1 MPLANKLILCLGIL
15 LFLESAVSTESAALT
30 DEIPEL
36 NGRSGKDQTLREGK
50 WQWRKYPHNEWS
62 DYLSSV
68 NDEIEEQ
75 FRAGENHLS
84 VDVTDGEG
92 VMFKIYFDTLKQIA
106 ENNQQNQYHIRRV
119 NLVKHLLVS
128 GFIRMNAEEKS
139 FSVPETIQQIIEKS
153 IIVGGVCNADPRDNL
168 IELVGKVSTP
178 KHFIREAY
186 RVAGGLGECSATRAG
201 AWCNVECS
209 PGFFPVATNF
219 SEQYRDSLKKI
230 RLYTHNDP
238 VYIPS
243 EITSK
248 RLKCSYGKWARDD
261 DPYIFSCKPG
271 CSMEALGN
279 YGFPVGLRMKESR
292 SRYYNSPHPNSP
304 GVLYEC
310 TNGHEI
316 RYDGKLVS
324 IRHRCTAGH
333 FYWRPQYL
341 IEGTSE
347 WIYLKSEDHR
357 RFKCG
362 AVLLWKPEPSVDDS
376 DSSEEDSVD
385 DSDSSEEDTPSPQTG
400 FVSSQKMQRQT
411 GSDLYQQQRQK
422 IRDTADP
429 AALPQP
435 APRQPV
441 LKPHLA
447 TTVPGA
453 PTITRISPGDRQIV
467 VQVAPPAEDGGST
480 VSNYRLKI
488 DGVEKP
494 DLDA

>member
-1 MPLANKLILCLGIL
+1 MPLANKVILCLGIL

-30 DEIPEL
+30 DEYESW
-36 NGRSGKDQTLREGK
+36 GYDE
-50 WQWRKYPHNEWS
+50 S
-62 DYLSSV
+62 DDESEDSSS
-68 NDEIEEQ
+68 
-75 FRAGENHLS
+75 AHLS
-84 VDVTDGEG
+84 D
-92 VMFKIYFDTLKQIA
+92 A
-106 ENNQQNQYHIRRV
+106 EF
-119 NLVKHLLVS
+119 KHLLVS

-153 IIVGGVCNADPRDNL
+153 IIVGGVCKADPHDDL
-168 IELVGKVSTP
+168 INLVGNVSSRNP
-178 KHFIREAY
+178 FIREAY
-186 RVAGGLGECSATRAG
+186 RVAGGLEECSATRAG
-201 AWCNVECS
+201 AWCEVGCS
-209 PGFFPVATNF
+209 PEFFPVATYSTGKERHELIQNVNT
-219 SEQYRDSLKKI
+219 
-230 RLYTHNDP
+230 YTDNTRSHADKNDI
-238 VYIPS
+238 VYTPPDV
-243 EITSK
+243 TSK
-248 RLKCSYGKWARDD
+248 KLKCSHGNWVREDGG
-261 DPYIFSCKPG
+261 DPFRFSCQPG
-271 CSMEALGN
+271 CSMNGLERSPPLS
-279 YGFPVGLRMKESR
+279 VGLRMKKSQP
-292 SRYYNSPHPNSP
+292 RYYNSPHPNSP

-429 AALPQP
+429 PALPQP

-441 LKPHLA
+441 LKPQLA
-447 TTVPGA
+447 RTVCDA
-453 PTITRISPGDRQIV
+453 PTDGYLRTLHLVINTANLTGCKHIV
-467 VQVAPPAEDGGST
+467 DGATCTALQCALPFKKSSNAKDLALKCDAKTNSWSMTGTICIQSMAAEHQ
-480 VSNYRLKI
+480 LKLKQAA
-488 DGVEKP
+488 EK
-494 DLDA
+494 AR

>member
-75 FRAGENHLS
+75 FRADEGNECSLPYLS
-84 VDVTDGEG
+84 D
-92 VMFKIYFDTLKQIA
+92 A
-106 ENNQQNQYHIRRV
+106 EF
-119 NLVKHLLVS
+119 KHLLVS
-128 GFIRMNAEEKS
+128 GFIRMNAEGTS
-139 FSVPETIQQIIEKS
+139 LSVPETTEQIIETFS
-153 IIVGGVCNADPRDNL
+153 FVGGVCNADPRDNL